1 MPEFDYYA
9 YLANPENREKLAMH
23 FLPETLDERGFPR
36 KSLDIIAENLLSSA
50 PSQRAMSKFPES
62 PEEAPDTYVDQKK
75 HDLADSAFMYS
86 RIFELCRVLG
96 CRNIYDIGCQR
107 INQSFQLIRYSSMSY
122 TGISPWGFDLNDYQ
136 KSDYKDK
143 NYKVYSVKDAPKPF
157 CGGRIRFFK
166 GYYPRDKFEILP
178 DNIAVA
184 CYSFTMLRDETEI
197 RETVRALTQ
206 DFDRVLFNLFFQNH
220 ELIGIWK
227 SADWSAF
234 EVYPIGPQGFLFAT
248 KHHEDI
254 ERMQKVYPF
263 DDGRFI
269 TGIDDSSDYF
279 YDSLRISEPDPFEY
293 YVNW

>member
-1 MPEFDYYA
+1 
-9 YLANPENREKLAMH
+9 
-23 FLPETLDERGFPR
+23 
-36 KSLDIIAENLLSSA
+36 
-50 PSQRAMSKFPES
+50 
-62 PEEAPDTYVDQKK
+62 
-75 HDLADSAFMYS
+75 MYS

-107 INQSFQLIRYSSMSY
+107 INQSFQLIRYSTMSY

-206 DFDRVLFNLFFQNH
+206 DFDRV
-220 ELIGIWK
+220 WK

-234 EVYPIGPQGFLFAT
+234 EVCPIGPQGFLFAT

-254 ERMQKVYPF
+254 ERMQNVYPF
-263 DDGRFI
+263 EDGRFI
-269 TGIDDSSDYF
+269 TGIDDSGDYL
-279 YDSLRISEPDPFEY
+279 SGGIRISEPDPFEY
-293 YVNW
+293 YINW